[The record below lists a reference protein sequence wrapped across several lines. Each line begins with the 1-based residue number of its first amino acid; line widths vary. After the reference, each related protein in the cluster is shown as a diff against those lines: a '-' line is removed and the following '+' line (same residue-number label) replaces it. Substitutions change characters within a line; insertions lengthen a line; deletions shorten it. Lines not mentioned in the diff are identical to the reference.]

1 MRITALITVSAAV
14 LALAA
19 CGKGADEHA
28 AAAKPANDAV
38 EAAGVAE
45 DSVLTTE
52 QSAQAA
58 AQAADQAA
66 QDAHSVD
73 TAAMTPLP
81 SQTAPAAAVSYTHLT
96 LPTKRIV

>member
-1 MRITALITVSAAV
+1 MRITALVTVSAAV

-19 CGKGADEHA
+19 CGKGKDEHA
-28 AAAKPANDAV
+28 AAPKPANDAV

-58 AQAADQAA
+58 AAAAEQSA
-66 QDAHSVD
+66 QNAHNLD
-73 TAAMTPLP
+73 TAAPPTPAAAAP
-81 SQTAPAAAVSYTHLT
+81 TEAQTPPPAPAAH
-96 LPTKRIV
+96 

>member
-19 CGKGADEHA
+19 CGKGKDEHA
-28 AAAKPANDAV
+28 AAPKPANDAV

-58 AQAADQAA
+58 AVAAEQSAQNAHNVDPAA
-66 QDAHSVD
+66 A
-73 TAAMTPLP
+73 P
-81 SQTAPAAAVSYTHLT
+81 APAAAA
-96 LPTKRIV
+96 PTEAPASAPAPAAH

>member
-19 CGKGADEHA
+19 CGKGKDEHA
-28 AAAKPANDAV
+28 AAPKPANDAV

-58 AQAADQAA
+58 AIAAEQSAQNAHNVDPAA
-66 QDAHSVD
+66 APA
-73 TAAMTPLP
+73 TATP
-81 SQTAPAAAVSYTHLT
+81 TEAPAAAAPPA
-96 LPTKRIV
+96 PTPTPSAH

>member
-19 CGKGADEHA
+19 CGKGADEH

-81 SQTAPAAAVSYTHLT
+81 SQTAPAAAPAAAH
-96 LPTKRIV
+96 

>member
-19 CGKGADEHA
+19 CGKGKDEHA
-28 AAAKPANDAV
+28 AAPKPANDAV

-58 AQAADQAA
+58 AVAAEQSAQNAHNVDPAA
-66 QDAHSVD
+66 A
-73 TAAMTPLP
+73 P
-81 SQTAPAAAVSYTHLT
+81 APAAAA
-96 LPTKRIV
+96 PTEAPASAPAPAPAPAAH

>member
-28 AAAKPANDAV
+28 AAPKPANDAV
-38 EAAGVAE
+38 EAAGTAE

-66 QDAHSVD
+66 QDAHTVD
-73 TAAMTPLP
+73 NTAMTPLP
-81 SQTAPAAAVSYTHLT
+81 SQTAPAAAPATAPAPAPAAH
-96 LPTKRIV
+96 